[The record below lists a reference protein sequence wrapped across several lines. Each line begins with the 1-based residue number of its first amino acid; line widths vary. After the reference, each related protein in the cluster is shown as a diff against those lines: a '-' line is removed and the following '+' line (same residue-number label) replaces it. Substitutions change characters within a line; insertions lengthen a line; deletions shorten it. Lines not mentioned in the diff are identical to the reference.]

1 MECTNPKKQKMKIKK
16 KKISPLAGIE
26 PGSSDSESNA
36 LPLFHAGIL
45 ENSAKKQRF
54 EITSTIVKILKRD
67 LYIPGIS

>member
-1 MECTNPKKQKMKIKK
+1 MECTNPKKRKNENLKK
-16 KKISPLAGIE
+16 KNSPMAGIE

-36 LPLFHAGIL
+36 SPLFHAGML

-54 EITSTIVKILKRD
+54 EITSTIVKILKMD